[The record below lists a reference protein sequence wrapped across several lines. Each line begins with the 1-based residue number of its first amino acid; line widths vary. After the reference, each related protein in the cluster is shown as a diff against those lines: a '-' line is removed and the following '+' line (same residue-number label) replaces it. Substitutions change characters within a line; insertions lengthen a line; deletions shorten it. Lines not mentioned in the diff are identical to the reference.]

1 MNYFLLEQNDHIA
14 IVTMNQPQVL
24 NSFSMEVQKEFLA
37 LLEELENNPSLQGLI
52 ITGAGK
58 AFAAGADIKQMA
70 NMNAGEALEFSRLGN
85 RVFDKIESFKAVTV
99 AAINGAALGGGC
111 ELALACDYRIA
122 AVEAK
127 LGQPEINLGI
137 IPGWGGCGRLAR
149 LVGFPTARE
158 LVLSGKIITST
169 EALALKLVDQVVD
182 KAVLLETAVNLMQ
195 NLLKNSPLT
204 LRYAKEALHAGYML
218 PPDQATR
225 KEQELFS
232 RCFQTEDQKEGMKA
246 FLEKRRPDFQGR

>member
-1 MNYFLLEQNDHIA
+1 MNYFLLEQTGSLA
-14 IVTMNQPQVL
+14 ILTMNQPQIL

-37 LLEELENNPSLQGLI
+37 ILEELEKNPSLKGLI

-70 NMNAGEALEFSRLGN
+70 KMNADEALEFSRLGN
-85 RVFDKIESFKAVTV
+85 QVFDKVENFKAITA

-137 IPGWGGCGRLAR
+137 IPGWGGCRRLAR

-158 LVLSGKIITST
+158 LVLGGKIITST

-182 KAVLLETAVNLMQ
+182 KTILIETAVNLMQ
-195 NLLKNSPLT
+195 NLLKNSPLI
-204 LRYAKEALHAGYML
+204 LRYAKEALQAGHML
-218 PPDQATR
+218 PPDQAAR

-246 FLEKRRPDFQGR
+246 FLEKRKPDFQGR